1 MENNTINFF
10 ANSLGAVICAL
21 VAVFS
26 FTTSLLLLIV
36 TDKILLLTLAMS
48 VVYSIAFIYFDSKVC
63 NIIDNDAPE
72 DEIQS

>member
-26 FTTSLLLLIV
+26 ITTSLLLLIV

-48 VVYSIAFIYFDSKVC
+48 VVYSIAFVHFDSKVHK
-63 NIIDNDAPE
+63 IIDNAPD
-72 DEIQS
+72 DEIHS